1 MQRGKAK
8 SWGKDSITHPMTV
21 SIETEE
27 FASKCTRTTHTL
39 LIQTIPPN
47 QTSIPGIVQKTLT
60 VQEKHL
66 GTVLKLIM
74 PALHP

>member
-8 SWGKDSITHPMTV
+8 SWGKDSITHPMTAIV
-21 SIETEE
+21 TEE
-27 FASKCTRTTHTL
+27 FASKCTHTTHTL

-60 VQEKHL
+60 AQEKHL
-66 GTVLKLIM
+66 GTVLTLIM